1 MYKVWFQTEDSQAF
15 TFLIRFVGAKRL
27 MGIPEHPTSVNLLHT
42 ADYQM
47 DPYRLKNVDYIFA
60 GYPLNVTEA
69 MYGSIPVLYGFG

>member
-1 MYKVWFQTEDSQAF
+1 
-15 TFLIRFVGAKRL
+15 

-42 ADYQM
+42 ADYKM